1 MTTTTA
7 TPPRPASFH
16 LQMSEFWSG
25 DLGLTLVTISLVV
38 LVFVI
43 TPLREAGIPERIV
56 FDLIVLSLM
65 VFGALAVEQSR
76 ITKLSVIAFV
86 LLTSCLLGAGR
97 VHPTPLLHQLGSVLC
112 TITLL
117 LYVRIVLMVMFRGGP
132 VTWSRIQ
139 GGVCAYLLLG
149 MAWASAFQVI
159 EQSRPGSFHFVSAPM
174 DFDQLISKL
183 IYFSFC
189 TLTTLGG
196 EVTPVSPFA
205 RSLTVAE
212 SVVGQLFPAILIG
225 ALVAMAMQS
234 RAKS

>member
-1 MTTTTA
+1 MTTTTT
-7 TPPRPASFH
+7 TPPRQTFFH

-25 DLGLTLVTISLVV
+25 DLGLTLLTISLVV

-43 TPLREAGIPERIV
+43 TPLREAGLPERIV

-86 LLTSCLLGAGR
+86 ILTSCFLGAGR
-97 VHPTPLLHQLGSVLC
+97 VYPAPLLHQLGSVLC

-117 LYVRIVLMVMFRGGP
+117 LYVRIVLMVMFHGGP

-159 EQSRPGSFHFVSAPM
+159 EQSWPGSFHFVSAPM
-174 DFDQLISKL
+174 NFDQLISKL

-189 TLTTLGG
+189 TLTTVGG

-205 RSLTVAE
+205 RSLTIAE
-212 SVVGQLFPAILIG
+212 SMVGQLFPAILIG
-225 ALVAMAMQS
+225 TLVAMAMQS
-234 RAKS
+234 RNKS

>member
-1 MTTTTA
+1 MTTTR
-7 TPPRPASFH
+7 TPSRQTFFH

-25 DLGLTLVTISLVV
+25 DLGLTLLTISLVV

-43 TPLREAGIPERIV
+43 TPFREAGIPGRIV
-56 FDLIVLSLM
+56 FDLIVISLM
-65 VFGALAVEQSR
+65 VFGALAVEQGR
-76 ITKLSVIAFV
+76 IAKLSVIVFV
-86 LLTSCLLGAGR
+86 LMTACFLGVAR
-97 VHPTPLLHQLGSVLC
+97 LHPTPFLHQLGSVLS

-117 LYVRIVLMVMFRGGP
+117 IYVRIVLMVMFRGGP

-159 EQSRPGSFHFVSAPM
+159 EQSHPGSFNFVRAPM

-183 IYFSFC
+183 TYFSFC
-189 TLTTLGG
+189 TLTTVGG

-205 RSLTVAE
+205 RSLTIAE
-212 SVVGQLFPAILIG
+212 SMVGQLFPAILIG

-234 RAKS
+234 RTKS